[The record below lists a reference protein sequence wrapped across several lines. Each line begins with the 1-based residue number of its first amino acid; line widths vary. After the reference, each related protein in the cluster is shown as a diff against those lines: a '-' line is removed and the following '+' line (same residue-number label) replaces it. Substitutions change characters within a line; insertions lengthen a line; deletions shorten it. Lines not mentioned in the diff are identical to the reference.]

1 MAKQDL
7 VVKLLLDSGA
17 FGNDLRMAEKK
28 AQDFKNNLQGA
39 GKTAGEFSKA
49 IGLSTGALGKLG
61 GVLGGAG
68 LVIGGIEA
76 FKSVM
81 LSANGTAKEFKGTI
95 AGFEGVLDTFQT
107 SLATFDFSNFTG
119 GMQGII
125 DMFNNFKDAK
135 KANIEFERGGLA
147 YGVLAKKY
155 DTQLKALENKLKKAT
170 TQEEGDS
177 IKAQA
182 QLLINEWRT
191 RTVDYTDI
199 ISEAFIKELI
209 SADNKISKEYATPE
223 NIQKAILAWAE
234 RENDTER
241 QEADKQLYEDISKRF
256 QNLNRGLGNAKSN
269 KEQSINFD
277 DYNKYLKLEEYYQK
291 EIDKILSENQELFIL
306 NQLYT
311 KTVEK
316 LKAIVDKVNTRE
328 EVLGVIEDREKQ
340 ISEWSLSSSVS
351 GSGSGSGS
359 GSKKDK
365 DEPIVGSINELRK
378 TIKALEDLRDNK
390 IDKDSEEF
398 KIISEDINVCNKELD
413 TYLKLMKSV
422 EEVNKEESKKS
433 YKDFGLEEVT
443 QLNQSGSLNNIKTQI
458 ELTEFLLTERENLRD
473 SLEHGSD
480 AWKKEQDAVTAY
492 KAELEN
498 LNEQYAELSGS
509 NQIDAITKWNV
520 GLSATVQLLDGVSSA
535 MQNIEDDSAK
545 MVGNVISV
553 FSDMADGIMSFIQIQ
568 QAAASASGVASASA
582 MPFPYNLAAMASVM
596 GTVLSIFSKIKAMTA
611 GKFAE
616 GGIVGGTSFT
626 GDKLF
631 AQVNSGEMILNKR
644 QQKNL
649 SNMLGNGGQVE
660 FVISG
665 DSLVGVLNNK
675 HNKRNLTR

>member
-17 FGNDLRMAEKK
+17 FGNDLRMAERK

-39 GKTAGEFSKA
+39 GNTAGAFAKS
-49 IGLSTGALGKLG
+49 INLSTGALGSLG
-61 GVLGGAG
+61 SVLVGGAG
-68 LVIGGIEA
+68 VIGAIEG
-76 FKSVM
+76 FKSIM
-81 LSANGTAKEFKGTI
+81 LSTDGTAKEFKGTI
-95 AGFEGVLDTFQT
+95 AGFEGVLDTFQQ
-107 SLATFDFSNFTG
+107 SLATFDFSSFSRGMSSILDIYSQFKEGKISALDAQKGGIAYNLLATGYEADIAGIKTRFTKATTTEEKEALKKNAEEVVEEWLKYASDYSG
-119 GMQGII
+119 VLSDSFMKQLIAGSNIKEMYVTPELVAEQLDVWSKTQNDKSKREADIAEYQKVASQLTKLGRE
-125 DMFNNFKDAK
+125 MRMAENNYTMWLGKDAK
-135 KANIEFERGGLA
+135 YAQEEL
-147 YGVLAKKY
+147 
-155 DTQLKALENKLKKAT
+155 NKMIKAT
-170 TQEEGDS
+170 DEYN
-177 IKAQA
+177 A
-182 QLLINEWRT
+182 LL
-191 RTVDYTDI
+191 
-199 ISEAFIKELI
+199 K
-209 SADNKISKEYATPE
+209 
-223 NIQKAILAWAE
+223 
-234 RENDTER
+234 
-241 QEADKQLYEDISKRF
+241 
-256 QNLNRGLGNAKSN
+256 
-269 KEQSINFD
+269 
-277 DYNKYLKLEEYYQK
+277 
-291 EIDKILSENQELFIL
+291 ENQGLFIR
-306 NQLYT
+306 NQLYKMPT
-311 KTVEK
+311 ETLTPLAGTVEAIDK
-316 LKAIVDKVNTRE
+316 ETKRIQDIKTEISGWTTTVSNTQTTKDLDPIELKN
-328 EVLGVIEDREKQ
+328 
-340 ISEWSLSSSVS
+340 SY
-351 GSGSGSGS
+351 
-359 GSKKDK
+359 
-365 DEPIVGSINELRK
+365 NEL
-378 TIKALEDLRDNK
+378 LEIISATKKYMFSNVDR
-390 IDKDSEEF
+390 DSEEF
-398 KIISEDINVCNKELD
+398 KVLAEDLREYNKELEK
-413 TYLKLMKSV
+413 YN
-422 EEVNKEESKKS
+422 EIINGKEEEEKTD
-433 YKDFGLEEVT
+433 KDFGFDEVT

-458 ELTEFLLTERENLRD
+458 ELTEFLLAERENLRD

-492 KAELEN
+492 KAELEK
-498 LNEQYAELSGS
+498 LNEQYAELTGS
-509 NQIDAITKWNV
+509 NQIDAVTKWNV

>member
-17 FGNDLRMAEKK
+17 FGNDLRQAERK

-39 GKTAGEFSKA
+39 GKSAGEFSKA

-61 GVLGGAG
+61 GILGGAG
-68 LVIGGIEA
+68 AVIGGIEA
-76 FKSVM
+76 LKSIM
-81 LSANGTAKEFKGTI
+81 LSADGTAQEFKGTI

-209 SADNKISKEYATPE
+209 SADNKISKEYATPD
-223 NIQKAILAWAE
+223 NIHKAILAWAE

-241 QEADKQLYEDISKRF
+241 QEADKQLYEDISKKF
-256 QNLNRGLGNAKSN
+256 QNLSRGLGNAKAN

-316 LKAIVDKVNTRE
+316 LKAIVDKVNIRE
-328 EVLGVIEDREKQ
+328 DVLGVIEDREKT

-351 GSGSGSGS
+351 GSGSGS
-359 GSKKDK
+359 KKDK
-365 DEPIVGSINELRK
+365 DEPIKGSIGELRK
-378 TIKALEDLRDNK
+378 TIKELEYKRDNK
-390 IDKDSEEF
+390 TDKDSEEF
-398 KIISEDINVCNKELD
+398 RLLSEEIDVCNAELED
-413 TYLKLMKSV
+413 YLKLMKSV
-422 EEVNKEESKKS
+422 EEVNKEESKKT

-458 ELTEFLLTERENLRD
+458 ELTEFLLSERENLRD

-492 KAELEN
+492 KEELKK
-498 LNEQYAELSGS
+498 LNEQYDELSGS
-509 NQIDAITKWNV
+509 NQIDTITKWNV
-520 GLSATVQLLDGVSSA
+520 GLSATVQLLDGVSST
-535 MQNIEDDSAK
+535 MQNIEDDTAK
-545 MVGNVISV
+545 MAGSVISV
-553 FSDMADGIMSFIQIQ
+553 FSDVADGIMSFIQIQ
-568 QAAASASGVASASA
+568 QAAATASSVASASA

-631 AQVNSGEMILNKR
+631 AMVNSGEMILNKR